1 MYALAVMAPRILIL
15 ADDLIWA
22 SRLDA
27 AARRAGAT
35 VVAARSLAQLEAAL
49 AARSAVPTEG
59 SAAPTASSAALTGA
73 VVDLAGRGYDGVAA
87 VQRSR
92 GAGLPVL
99 AVAQHDDL
107 ELRKRALAAGADRV
121 LSYNKMHTDGPAAIG
136 RWLRRSDPAAKTA
149 AR

>member
-1 MYALAVMAPRILIL
+1 MAPRILIL

-27 AARRAGAT
+27 AAQRAGAT

-49 AARSAVPTEG
+49 AAGSAV
-59 SAAPTASSAALTGA
+59 PTASSAALTGA

-87 VQRSR
+87 VQRSH

-107 ELRKRALAAGADRV
+107 PLRKRALAAGADRV
-121 LSYNKMHTDGPAAIG
+121 LSYNKMHADGPAAIA